1 MPYFANLRLIVE
13 LSTPLVNMRWYL
25 YALGYKK
32 DSIIF
37 FVNGI
42 VMTVTFFL
50 VRVAFIPVYWYKVY
64 IVIDSPLWMKMR
76 NFRYIMVITCIIL
89 DVINVYWFQKMFKG
103 ALIMWSTNWQ
113 YYEKYHKPQQLE
125 MISAYRKNFMD
136 KIFFANNILLQ
147 STLNGLHIINP
158 SRFMPSSS
166 DILTWLDYG
175 ITQVQE
181 TLTPRILIQPQ
192 AQFSQNQQLKQ
203 PPLQQN
209 KNTNHECTHHHH
221 HIKTR
226 SQMKL

>member
-32 DSIIF
+32 DSIKF

-42 VMTVTFFL
+42 AMTVMFFL

-64 IVIDSPLWMKMR
+64 TVIDSPLWMKMR

-103 ALIMWSTNWQ
+103 ALIVWSTNWQ
-113 YYEKYHKPQQLE
+113 YYEKYHKTQQLE
-125 MISAYRKNFMD
+125 MISTYRKHFMG
-136 KIFFANNILLQ
+136 KIFFANNILFQ
-147 STLNGLHIINP
+147 STLNGLNIINP
-158 SRFMPSSS
+158 GRFMPSSS

-181 TLTPRILIQPQ
+181 TLTPRVLMQQQ
-192 AQFSQNQQLKQ
+192 AQFSTENQPQQ
-203 PPLQQN
+203 VLQQQK
-209 KNTNHECTHHHH
+209 KNVNHENIH
-221 HIKTR
+221 HIRTR